1 MKTVKAPGIKIEEG
15 VDESVQFALDKL
27 REKYIL
33 YGGEYHEQGLPR
45 RTRFR
50 PADGRGNQRRPPLA
64 QTLVEYGA
72 GRVIVVDDKDMAGME
87 ESDYIVA
94 INKDPD
100 APIFNVADAGIAG
113 DLFKIVPKLTEK
125 IRAYRQQRA

>member
-1 MKTVKAPGIKIEEG
+1 MNKDYQG
-15 VDESVQFALDKL
+15 VLAFAQQMD
-27 REKYIL
+27 
-33 YGGEYHEQGLPR
+33 GEISGVR
-45 RTRFR
+45 
-50 PADGRGNQRRPPLA
+50 PLA

-72 GRVIVVDDKDMAGME
+72 GRVIVVDDKDMAGRE